1 MRLLSR
7 PRKVAGTCKGGWCRF
22 QRRGIGSAGAGVG
35 GGGKPAERS
44 LAKEHAAPE
53 AEAQARRRAWRS
65 RRLRPPRRH
74 PPRPCPHRPRRARHE
89 CGEEVREEGEARA
102 AADEESAAGPEE
114 GKPATK
120 SKASAETAVERANR
134 LFTEGR
140 WAEAS
145 AAYRELL
152 RRDPNNAE
160 AARWRQRLAVA
171 EAALESRRTT
181 EPARAAPAH

>member
-1 MRLLSR
+1 M
-7 PRKVAGTCKGGWCRF
+7 P
-22 QRRGIGSAGAGVG
+22 
-35 GGGKPAERS
+35 PP
-44 LAKEHAAPE
+44 AAP
-53 AEAQARRRAWRS
+53 A
-65 RRLRPPRRH
+65 
-74 PPRPCPHRPRRARHE
+74 ARHE
-89 CGEEVREEGEARA
+89 SEKKVDKKARRA

-140 WAEAS
+140 WAEAV

-152 RRDPNNAE
+152 RRNPNNAE
-160 AARWRQRLAVA
+160 AARWRQRVAIA

-181 EPARAAPAH
+181 EPASAAPAR